1 MNNVAIIYF
10 SGTGNTRYVAHRLK
24 HELSVSAVTVNICK
38 ELDFDGIIKNSDY
51 LFFCYPVYGSM
62 TPKIMDEFV
71 LKYADII
78 KGKEVGVV
86 ITQGLLSG
94 DGAMDLARKL
104 QNLGTVVTTTEH
116 FIMPDNLCDVGKPIT
131 DKEIFDILNK
141 TNKKINDYI
150 KDFENGKARKRGNNP
165 FSRMIG
171 GAQRVV
177 CKKLFPRLEQNIKL
191 DNERCIGCGWCKE
204 NCPTTNITIENGKA
218 KFLDRCTLCYRC
230 VNGCPKKAIAI
241 MGKKTESQ
249 YKGLGDRVIP

>member
-94 DGAMDLARKL
+94 DGAMD
-104 QNLGTVVTTTEH
+104 
-116 FIMPDNLCDVGKPIT
+116 FS
-131 DKEIFDILNK
+131 KEI
-141 TNKKINDYI
+141 
-150 KDFENGKARKRGNNP
+150 
-165 FSRMIG
+165 
-171 GAQRVV
+171 
-177 CKKLFPRLEQNIKL
+177 
-191 DNERCIGCGWCKE
+191 
-204 NCPTTNITIENGKA
+204 A
-218 KFLDRCTLCYRC
+218 KFGHSGYYDRAFYNAR
-230 VNGCPKKAIAI
+230 
-241 MGKKTESQ
+241 
-249 YKGLGDRVIP
+249 

>member
-1 MNNVAIIYF
+1 MNNIAIIYF

-38 ELDFDGIIKNSDY
+38 DLDFEGIIKSSDY

-62 TPKIMDEFV
+62 TPKIMVDFV
-71 LKYADII
+71 NKYAPII

-104 QNLGTVVTTTEH
+104 TKLGANVTSCEH
-116 FIMPDNLCDVGKPIT
+116 FIMPDNICDVGKPLGE
-131 DKEIFDILNK
+131 KKIFEILNK
-141 TNKKINDYI
+141 TNKKITDYI
-150 KDFENGKARKRGNNP
+150 DKFEEGKVKKRGNNP
-165 FSRMIG
+165 LSKMVG

-177 CKKLFPRLEQNIKL
+177 CKKLFPRLEQGIKL
-191 DNERCIGCGWCKE
+191 DENRCVGCKWCE
-204 NCPTTNITIENGKA
+204 NNCPTKNIIVEGGKA
-218 KFLDRCTLCYRC
+218 KFLDKCTLCYRC
-230 VNGCPKKAIAI
+230 VNGCPNKAIAI